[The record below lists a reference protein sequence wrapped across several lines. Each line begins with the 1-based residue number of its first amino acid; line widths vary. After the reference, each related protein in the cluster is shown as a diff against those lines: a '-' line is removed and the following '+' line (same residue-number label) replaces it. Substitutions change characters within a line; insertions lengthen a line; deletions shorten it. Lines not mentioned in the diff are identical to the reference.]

1 MNTSRFTRVIIL
13 FAGVCGLVIPFMA
26 SSATPAMGVS
36 SSGVQSV
43 ARLGTTY
50 VDTSVAGGDWYLL
63 GYGEY
68 GNMGKLDAS
77 TGSFNA
83 ATRTGKATLDSVAFV
98 RGATDLAV
106 TWTTAGDSVPTGGIL
121 SYDHAVAFPL
131 PNASTM
137 NLSGAATNPNAG
149 SSCSDFSRCG
159 TNSGQSLV
167 TLNVLKGSAGLP
179 TQMYLRNV
187 TFGVAYGGSY
197 GLANNANINNQLDWN
212 PDGQAF
218 SSIYVGHT
226 NNNGFVTPNGTGSG
240 YTPRTMA
247 IWARHPG
254 PSCNPTSS
262 VVAQKTVLT
271 FSSVRECDWTVPAN
285 VSSADV
291 LVVAGGGGGGG
302 GGGGAGGVRQ
312 LTSRAISG
320 VITVVVGAGGAGT
333 ATNQLS
339 VGTQG
344 NVSTFDGVSATG
356 GGGGGNYTHQ
366 GTTGGSGGGGGQD
379 VNHSSKAGVA
389 GQGNAGGIS
398 NCDWYGG
405 GGGGGGASTAG
416 QNGGPD
422 VGTPLSSC
430 SSSGRAD
437 LNPTIGGQGGD
448 GISSAIS
455 GSAVTYGGGGGGG
468 VNSNSGAATSGG
480 LGGAGGGGVGARCDR
495 CDGTAGTNGLGG
507 GGGGGDAEGRG
518 GSGGSGIVIVS
529 YVTPAAPTNTSAPVV
544 SGTTRNGET
553 LTTTNG
559 TWSAS
564 PTSYSYQWKRA
575 STSGGSYSDISL
587 ATSNS
592 YKLTD
597 ADVGKFIKASV
608 IATNSIGASTAEL
621 SAATSQIS
629 DVPAAPTTTSAPT
642 TTAAPKTTSA
652 PATTAAPA
660 LSIVIQAPVTTV
672 AQGQASVATIAPLST
687 VARSGASVTTTTVA
701 ARVSSATTTTVAR
714 SVTTTTVG
722 PPDIAKVSAGE
733 SSVLLDGVKTDTKV
747 ARENNAMIVMAGSV
761 SAALSGINDQGKTV
775 PLDSDGSVHLSAG
788 DSIKVAVGGFKP
800 DSEVEVWLFST
811 PVRLGSAS
819 VGSDGSMSKTFI
831 LPAGVKSGNHRVA
844 VLAKLPNGKTA
855 TFTLGIVVG
864 EISTTSTVT
873 RVLIAIPIALAIG
886 FGLILPT
893 RLRRR
898 RTIKA

>member
-26 SSATPAMGVS
+26 SSATPAMAVS
-36 SSGVQSV
+36 TSGVQSV
-43 ARLGTTY
+43 ATLGTTY

-83 ATRTGKATLDSVAFV
+83 ATRTGQATLDSVAFV

-106 TWTTAGDSVPTGGIL
+106 TWTTAGGSVPTGGIL
-121 SYDHAVAFPL
+121 SYDHAVAFSL

-179 TQMYLRNV
+179 AQMYLRNV

-197 GLANNANINNQLDWN
+197 GIVNNANINNQLDWS

-333 ATNQLS
+333 AANQLS

-356 GGGGGNYTHQ
+356 GGGGGNYTYQ

-379 VNHSSKAGVA
+379 VNHSSKAGIA

-430 SSSGRAD
+430 WSSGRAD

-518 GSGGSGIVIVS
+518 GSGGSGIVIIRYTGS
-529 YVTPAAPTNTSAPVV
+529 QRGTGGTVTSSGGYTIHTFTS
-544 SGTTRNGET
+544 SGT
-553 LTTTNG
+553 
-559 TWSAS
+559 
-564 PTSYSYQWKRA
+564 Y
-575 STSGGSYSDISL
+575 
-587 ATSNS
+587 
-592 YKLTD
+592 
-597 ADVGKFIKASV
+597 
-608 IATNSIGASTAEL
+608 TA
-621 SAATSQIS
+621 
-629 DVPAAPTTTSAPT
+629 
-642 TTAAPKTTSA
+642 
-652 PATTAAPA
+652 
-660 LSIVIQAPVTTV
+660 
-672 AQGQASVATIAPLST
+672 
-687 VARSGASVTTTTVA
+687 
-701 ARVSSATTTTVAR
+701 
-714 SVTTTTVG
+714 
-722 PPDIAKVSAGE
+722 
-733 SSVLLDGVKTDTKV
+733 
-747 ARENNAMIVMAGSV
+747 
-761 SAALSGINDQGKTV
+761 
-775 PLDSDGSVHLSAG
+775 
-788 DSIKVAVGGFKP
+788 
-800 DSEVEVWLFST
+800 
-811 PVRLGSAS
+811 
-819 VGSDGSMSKTFI
+819 
-831 LPAGVKSGNHRVA
+831 
-844 VLAKLPNGKTA
+844 
-855 TFTLGIVVG
+855 
-864 EISTTSTVT
+864 
-873 RVLIAIPIALAIG
+873 
-886 FGLILPT
+886 
-893 RLRRR
+893 
-898 RTIKA
+898 

>member
-26 SSATPAMGVS
+26 SSASPALGVS

-43 ARLGTTY
+43 ATLGTTY

-106 TWTTAGDSVPTGGIL
+106 TWTTAGGSVPTGGIL
-121 SYDHAVAFPL
+121 SYDHAVAFSL

-137 NLSGAATNPNAG
+137 NLSGAGSNPNAG

-179 TQMYLRNV
+179 SQMYLRNV
-187 TFGVAYGGSY
+187 TFGVAYGSSY
-197 GLANNANINNQLDWN
+197 GLANNANINNQLDWS
-212 PDGQAF
+212 PDSQAF
-218 SSIYVGHT
+218 SAIYVSHN

-254 PSCNPTSS
+254 VATPNCSPVSS
-262 VVAQKTVLT
+262 IVAQKTVLT
-271 FSSVRECDWTVPAN
+271 FSSVGECDWTVPAN

-312 LTSRAISG
+312 LTSRGISG
-320 VITVVVGAGGAGT
+320 VITVVVGTGGAGT
-333 ATNQLS
+333 TTNQSS

-344 NVSTFDGVSATG
+344 NSSVFDGVSATG
-356 GGGGGNYTHQ
+356 GGGGGNYTYQ

-430 SSSGRAD
+430 WASGRVD

-448 GISSAIS
+448 GISSSIS

-468 VNSNSGAATSGG
+468 VNTNSGPASSGG
-480 LGGAGGGGVGARCDR
+480 LGGAGGGGNGARCDR
-495 CDGTAGTNGLGG
+495 CDGTAGTNGRGA
-507 GGGGGDAEGRG
+507 GGGGGDAEGKG

-529 YVTPAAPTNTSAPVV
+529 YVTPAAPTNSLTPVV

-559 TWSAS
+559 SWTAS
-564 PTSYSYQWKRA
+564 PTSYAYRWKRA
-575 STSGGSYSDISL
+575 STSGGSYSDISS

-592 YKLTD
+592 YRLTD
-597 ADVGKFIKASV
+597 ADVGKYIKVSV
-608 IATNSIGASTAEL
+608 VATNSVGASVAEL

-629 DVPAAPTTTSAPT
+629 DVLPAPT
-642 TTAAPKTTSA
+642 TTAVPV
-652 PATTAAPA
+652 ATTAAPA
-660 LSIVIQAPVTTV
+660 LSIVIQAPATTV
-672 AQGQASVATIAPLST
+672 AQGQASVATIAPMST
-687 VARSGASVTTTTVA
+687 VARSGASVTTTTAA
-701 ARVSSATTTTVAR
+701 ARESSVTTTTVAR
-714 SVTTTTVG
+714 PVTTTTVG

-733 SSVLLDGVKTDTKV
+733 SSVLVDGVKTNTKV
-747 ARENNAMIVMAGSV
+747 ARENNAMVVTAGAV
-761 SAALSGINDQGKTV
+761 SATLSGINDQGKTV
-775 PLDSDGSVHLSAG
+775 PLDSDGSVRLSAG

-811 PVRLGSAS
+811 PLRLGSAS

-864 EISTTSTVT
+864 EFSTTSTVT

-886 FGLILPT
+886 FGLILPN

-898 RTIKA
+898 RTTATSPS